1 MVDRALFSWERV
13 GRMAL
18 LLFVFGALS
27 FLILYILI
35 MTFSVLWA
43 VTGQDLSA
51 FVHMERDTTG
61 DAKEIVFRAT
71 PLLVVIALA
80 LSGALTY
87 AAARTYDGRSR
98 RLRAWHVI
106 ILVLAVAAI
115 ISIFGSLVPCGIVCS
130 YLACHGNMA
139 GCWSNFIPMSFS
151 MKYVCLCK

>member
-1 MVDRALFSWERV
+1 MVERTLLPWERV

-51 FVHMERDTTG
+51 FVHMERDATG
-61 DAKEIVFRAT
+61 IEFRAT

-98 RLRAWHVI
+98 RLRAGWFV
-106 ILVLAVAAI
+106 LVLAVAVIVAL
-115 ISIFGSLVPCGIVCS
+115 FGYIAPCGIVCPS
-130 YLACHGNMA
+130 LTCHGPVVS
-139 GCWSNFIPMSFS
+139 CSTEFLLKSLS
-151 MKYVCLCK
+151 VKYVCLCR

>member
-1 MVDRALFSWERV
+1 MVERALFPWERV

-27 FLILYILI
+27 FLTVYILI
-35 MTFSVLWA
+35 VSFSVLWA

-61 DAKEIVFRAT
+61 IVFQAT
-71 PLLVVIALA
+71 PLLVVTALV

-98 RLRAWHVI
+98 RLRVGPI
-106 ILVLAVAAI
+106 VVVLAVAVILAF
-115 ISIFGSLVPCGIVCS
+115 FGYIAPCGLVCP
-130 YLACHGNMA
+130 YLACHGSSVA
-139 GCWSNFIPMSFS
+139 SCSSEFILQSLS
-151 MKYVCLCK
+151 VKYVCLCR